1 MKTTLTTALLLL
13 LMIIGIK
20 AQINIKETI
29 VSPPQLKSQKQH
41 VEKDESLCNHLKN
54 NIIYPESAAAAL
66 QEGIVKVAF
75 NVQRNGQLNN
85 FRVIQSVCYE
95 CDQQVI
101 EALKLTSKCW
111 SPGRINHEP
120 VDMET
125 TVAVLFDLTDTRTDK
140 ELAIALYNTGIRRY
154 YMAHNPLIT
163 PRQQQRKL
171 EASIKSLNQALK
183 YTPNEHCITAVKS
196 MVYNSMGDMTKK
208 LETIQQLVTSLDSTD
223 PKEAALLTIYA
234 NKR

>member
-29 VSPPQLKSQKQH
+29 VSPPQLKSQKQR

-66 QEGIVKVAF
+66 HEGIVKVAF

-111 SPGRINHEP
+111 SPGKINHEP

-125 TVAVLFDLTDTRTDK
+125 TVAVLFDLTDTRSDE
-140 ELAIALYNTGIRRY
+140 ELAKAHYNIGIRRF
-154 YMAHNPLIT
+154 YMAHNPLIN
-163 PRQQQRKL
+163 PKQQHRKL

-183 YTPNEHCITAVKS
+183 YTPNEHCILAVKA
-196 MVYNSMGDMTKK
+196 MVYNSLGNTSKN
-208 LETIQQLVTSLDSTD
+208 LELIQQMVASCEANNQQEPALV
-223 PKEAALLTIYA
+223 TIYA
-234 NKR
+234 NKP